1 MSDTGEGV
9 KVEMEVD
16 EMRRSKLLESIEVM
30 E

>member
-1 MSDTGEGV
+1 MGDTGEGV